1 MLRMSPTRFQ
11 NRFTQCVCSIA
22 LAGCAAGLAG
32 CVERTV
38 TINTEPAGATVILND
53 QEVGQSP
60 VKVPFTW
67 YGDYDIILRKSGYE
81 TIQTN
86 KKLKAPWYQT
96 PFIDVFAECLV
107 PFTIYDERDFGT
119 FAMSP
124 IAPVPQDQLLQ
135 NAAEL
140 KQRAL
145 TTVE

>member
-1 MLRMSPTRFQ
+1 MFGSA
-11 NRFTQCVCSIA
+11 V
-22 LAGCAAGLAG
+22 GLAG

-67 YGDYDIILRKSGYE
+67 YGDYDIILRKPGYE

-86 KKLKAPWYQT
+86 RKIKAPWYQT
-96 PFIDVFAECLV
+96 PFIDLFAECLV
-107 PFTIYDERDFGT
+107 PFTIYDERDLGT
-119 FAMSP
+119 FALSP

-145 TTVE
+145 ANVE

>member
-1 MLRMSPTRFQ
+1 MSPTR
-11 NRFTQCVCSIA
+11 TQANPPRCVCWIVLFGSA
-22 LAGCAAGLAG
+22 VGLAG

-67 YGDYDIILRKSGYE
+67 YGDYDIILRKPGYE

-86 KKLKAPWYQT
+86 RKIKAPWYQT
-96 PFIDVFAECLV
+96 PFIDLFAECLV
-107 PFTIYDERDFGT
+107 PFTIYDERDLGT
-119 FAMSP
+119 FALSP

-145 TTVE
+145 ANVE

>member
-1 MLRMSPTRFQ
+1 MSTTGSQSNFPRA
-11 NRFTQCVCSIA
+11 VCLIA
-22 LAGCAAGLAG
+22 LIGCAGGLAG

-67 YGDYDIILRKSGYE
+67 YGDYDIILRKPGYE

-86 KKLKAPWYQT
+86 RKIKAPWYQT
-96 PFIDVFAECLV
+96 PFIDLFAECLV
-107 PFTIYDERDFGT
+107 PFTIYDERDLGT
-119 FAMSP
+119 FALSP
-124 IAPVPQDQLLQ
+124 VAPVPQDQLLQ

-145 TTVE
+145 ANVE

>member
-1 MLRMSPTRFQ
+1 MLFGSA
-11 NRFTQCVCSIA
+11 V
-22 LAGCAAGLAG
+22 GLAG

-67 YGDYDIILRKSGYE
+67 YGDYDIILRKPGYE

-86 KKLKAPWYQT
+86 RKIKAPWYQT
-96 PFIDVFAECLV
+96 PFIDLFAECLV
-107 PFTIYDERDFGT
+107 PFTIYDERDLGT
-119 FAMSP
+119 FALSP

-145 TTVE
+145 ANVE

>member
-1 MLRMSPTRFQ
+1 MSTLRPR
-11 NRFTQCVCSIA
+11 SIFYQTVRPGLFAACA
-22 LAGCAAGLAG
+22 LTMAG

-53 QEVGQSP
+53 QEIGQSP

-67 YGDYDIILRKSGYE
+67 YGDYEIILRKPGYE
-81 TIQTN
+81 TVQTN
-86 KKLKAPWYQT
+86 RKIKAPWYQT

-107 PFTIYDERDFGT
+107 PFTIYDERDLGT

-145 TTVE
+145 ATVE